1 MDTPNEYS
9 VCIRLIRQYRSD
21 NIGWAVRLTDG
32 YTQYSVRIRLIRRYR
47 PFNIGWAVRLTD
59 GHTQ

>member
-9 VCIRLIRQYRSD
+9 VRIRLIRRYRPH

-32 YTQYSVRIRLIRRYR
+32 YTQRIFSAYPPNPTVLPTQYWM
-47 PFNIGWAVRLTD
+47 GLD
-59 GHTQ
+59 GLSC